1 MATQVE
7 TQTQLQKAGVSQV
20 NHTQLSGI
28 DLESSPATFFH
39 QKIRSDTGQHK
50 YSNSISFSE
59 PSLGQDNRIYLPS
72 IGVMPEQLVLEFS
85 MGDASN
91 AETGSDAKYMPTYF
105 WIGNNGLRLLYKNTV
120 VYHASQAEVEA
131 DFYLNNDY
139 RELHR
144 KQAISNDLKDTDRSG
159 AAGLYYLDLQPLMKV
174 FSHIGSL
181 NSYDANAWSVEVD
194 LKPAAKIIDGTK
206 TIAGTGSISNLNL
219 LIIGHQASSEFAMGI
234 RNKLN
239 SSGLMVQFLQ
249 SNFQRDEYAA
259 SATSKTVTLNQLE
272 GNVSGML
279 ILHRVKAGIDGAV
292 DDKVKDTYQT
302 FNGASDTIEVG
313 RSSNP
318 VELYG
323 RAVPE
328 KQVRL
333 VLNGNKT
340 FAGLPEYVDSDGLKN
355 SKNIVPISMADKHS
369 EDSKNGQSSGHM
381 YVKNDLQFTYRWG
394 TTEGVNATTANYVDT
409 CVFIHRYLILR
420 SDGVFSNNS
429 Y

>member
-1 MATQVE
+1 MGA
-7 TQTQLQKAGVSQV
+7 
-20 NHTQLSGI
+20 SGG
-28 DLESSPATFFH
+28 PT
-39 QKIRSDTGQHK
+39 
-50 YSNSISFSE
+50 
-59 PSLGQDNRIYLPS
+59 
-72 IGVMPEQLVLEFS
+72 
-85 MGDASN
+85 AS
-91 AETGSDAKYMPTYF
+91 KYMPTYY

-144 KQAISNDLKDTDRSG
+144 KQAISNDLKDADRSG

-194 LKPAAKIIDGTK
+194 LKPAAKIISGATDSAV
-206 TIAGTGSISNLNL
+206 AGTGSISNLNL

-249 SNFQRDEYAA
+249 SNFQRDEYGAA
-259 SATSKTVTLNQLE
+259 ATSKTVTLNQLE

-292 DDKVKDTYQT
+292 GNAVKDTYQS

-333 VLNGNKT
+333 VLNGNRT
-340 FAGLPEYVDSDGLKN
+340 FAGLPTYVDSDGLKN

-394 TTEGVNATTANYVDT
+394 ATTGEDATTANYVDT

>member
-50 YSNSISFSE
+50 YSNSISFSA

-85 MGDASN
+85 MGAS
-91 AETGSDAKYMPTYF
+91 AGTTESKYMPTYF

-144 KQAISNDLKDTDRSG
+144 KQAISNDLVGRVG

-194 LKPAAKIIDGTK
+194 LKPAAKIISGDQAN
-206 TIAGTGSISNLNL
+206 AGTGSISNLNL

-279 ILHRVKAGIDGAV
+279 ILHRVKAGINGAV
-292 DDKVKDTYQT
+292 GNAVKDDYQS
-302 FNGASDTIEVG
+302 FDGASDTIEVG

-333 VLNGNKT
+333 VLNGNRT
-340 FAGLPEYVDSDGLKN
+340 FAGLPTYVDSNGLKK

-394 TTEGVNATTANYVDT
+394 ATTGDAATTANYVDT

>member
-7 TQTQLQKAGVSQV
+7 TQTQLQSAGVTQV
-20 NHTQLSGI
+20 NHAQLSGM

-39 QKIRSDTGQHK
+39 QKIRSDTGQHR
-50 YSNSISFSE
+50 YSNTISFNS
-59 PSLGQDNRIYLPS
+59 PGLGQDNRIYLPS
-72 IGVMPEQLVLEFS
+72 IGIMPEQLVLEFNMS
-85 MGDASN
+85 AAGGAS
-91 AETGSDAKYMPTYF
+91 SPLYMPTPF

-120 VYHASQAEVEA
+120 VYQASQAEVEA
-131 DFYLNNDY
+131 DFYMNNDY

-144 KQAISNDLKDTDRSG
+144 KQIISNDRASRSG
-159 AAGLYYLDLQPLMKV
+159 AAGLYYLDLQPLMKI

-181 NSYDANAWSVEVD
+181 NAYDANAWSIEVD
-194 LKPAAKIIDGTK
+194 LKPASKIISGGDGE
-206 TIAGTGSISNLNL
+206 AGTATITTLNL
-219 LIIGHQASSEFAMGI
+219 LIIGHQASAEFAMSV

-239 SSGLMVQFLQ
+239 TSGLMIQFLQ
-249 SNFQRDEYAA
+249 SNAQRDEYGSSA
-259 SATSKTVTLNQLE
+259 STKTVTLNQLE

-279 ILHRVKAGIDGAV
+279 LLHRVKAGLDGAV
-292 DDKVKDTYQT
+292 GNAVANTYQS
-302 FNGASDTIEVG
+302 FDGSADTVEVG

-318 VELYG
+318 VEVYG

-328 KQVRL
+328 KQLRL
-333 VLNGNKT
+333 VLNGNRT
-340 FAGLPEYVDSDGLKN
+340 FNGIPEYLGFDGDDV

-381 YVKNDLQFTYRWG
+381 YVKNDLQYTYRFG
-394 TTEGVNATTANYVDT
+394 TTTTTANYLDT
-409 CVFIHRYLILR
+409 IVFIHRYLILR